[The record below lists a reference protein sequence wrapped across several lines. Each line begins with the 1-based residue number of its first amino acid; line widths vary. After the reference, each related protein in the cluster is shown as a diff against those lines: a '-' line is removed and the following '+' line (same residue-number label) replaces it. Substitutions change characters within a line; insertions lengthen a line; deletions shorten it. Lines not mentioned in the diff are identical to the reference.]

1 MRKTEKMSTP
11 PYVRL
16 RYLLVWRMRICGVV
30 YVFINKSNGRL
41 LPCLHK
47 NRKLITDHVFTI
59 STFTLLSCIM
69 SAACLPW

>member
-30 YVFINKSNGRL
+30 KVLINKSYARL
-41 LPCLHK
+41 LPCLCK
-47 NRKLITDHVFTI
+47 NRKLIADHSALMLEYKSSGSPLVATI
-59 STFTLLSCIM
+59 IT
-69 SAACLPW
+69 